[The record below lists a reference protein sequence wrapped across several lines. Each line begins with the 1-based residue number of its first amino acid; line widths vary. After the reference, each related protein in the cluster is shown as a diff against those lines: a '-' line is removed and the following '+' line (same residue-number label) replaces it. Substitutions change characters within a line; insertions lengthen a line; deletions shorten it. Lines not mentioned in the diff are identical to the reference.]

1 MLFKKLI
8 LFRGDLILIALTLF
22 KKKEAISVSYIWT
35 RINEETKINIQGKH
49 WSNWGKILVGCP
61 VGNVEIGPWKML
73 KKWNLNDWWQ

>member
-49 WSNWGKILVGCP
+49 
-61 VGNVEIGPWKML
+61 
-73 KKWNLNDWWQ
+73 